1 MRKLEETCAFEQV
14 CSGCKHLKSKSKKN
28 AFGGWTWTWYCTTN
42 HSPDDIMGCRG
53 FSYRD

>member
-28 AFGGWTWTWYCTTN
+28 VFGGWTWTWYCTVN
-42 HSPDDIMGCRG
+42 YSPDDIMGCRG